1 MTTTDL
7 LLLLHLTRTISNLV
21 YNYLIIFKWSLS
33 HTCLSH
39 FTGHVLFITLNISA
53 RFRHQFLMSL
63 LPPLAIL
70 VNFRHLKK
78 LAIFRFVFV
87 TFYINFN
94 LFLNLFCMW
103 PTDNLKRN
111 YNLLFPQ
118 IILFITITFKK
129 DFLEKAQFQQSGVLC

>member
-1 MTTTDL
+1 
-7 LLLLHLTRTISNLV
+7 
-21 YNYLIIFKWSLS
+21 
-33 HTCLSH
+33 
-39 FTGHVLFITLNISA
+39 
-53 RFRHQFLMSL
+53 MSL